1 MGEAMAKHTA
11 LCPVLLLFALDQ
23 LCAHW
28 GHYSSL
34 IQPRAGQLPCGLV
47 RKHWLGEELKERRGA
62 CVFMLLKQIGR
73 KICLMLF
80 HNEINFGRQQL
91 FLRNHSIY
99 KNGDFLFSVLLLCS
113 LLLAVSILAV
123 LLGKASDK
131 YKPELHPCFVLA
143 GTSSWALGQCSG
155 ALWEGLCSLLQLPWL
170 VYDVVAQRVY
180 VMYSRGKVV
189 QCCTRSLRPGL
200 CPELPFCERRAGVI
214 HMLLPPQLNNQDFL
228 SHTETTLML
237 LHASAQLYKGH
248 LSYLEKY
255 SPPSP

>member
-1 MGEAMAKHTA
+1 M
-11 LCPVLLLFALDQ
+11 
-23 LCAHW
+23 
-28 GHYSSL
+28 
-34 IQPRAGQLPCGLV
+34 
-47 RKHWLGEELKERRGA
+47 
-62 CVFMLLKQIGR
+62 
-73 KICLMLF
+73 
-80 HNEINFGRQQL
+80 
-91 FLRNHSIY
+91 
-99 KNGDFLFSVLLLCS
+99 CS

-131 YKPELHPCFVLA
+131 YKLELHPCFVLA

-180 VMYSRGKVV
+180 VMYSSGKVV
-189 QCCTRSLRPGL
+189 QCCTRSLRPRL
-200 CPELPFCERRAGVI
+200 CPELPFCERAGVI

-248 LSYLEKY
+248 VSYLEKY